1 MNEEKDEIV
10 YIETSKK
17 RHDSGFNIIKAY
29 MNGKYLSKSSDV
41 IALHLKGGEY
51 RIDSDEYG
59 NIRIYPWCNYDE
71 RAFVAD
77 NPRDTSTVIIREEV
91 K

>member
-1 MNEEKDEIV
+1 MAEKDEII

-17 RHDSGFNIIKAY
+17 RHDSGFNIVKAY
-29 MNGKYLSKSSDV
+29 MNGKYLSKSSDA
-41 IALHLKGGEY
+41 IALRLIGGEY

-59 NIRIYPWCNYDE
+59 NIRIYPWCNSEE
-71 RAFVAD
+71 RVFVTD
-77 NPRDTSTVIIREEV
+77 NPKDTSTVIINEEV